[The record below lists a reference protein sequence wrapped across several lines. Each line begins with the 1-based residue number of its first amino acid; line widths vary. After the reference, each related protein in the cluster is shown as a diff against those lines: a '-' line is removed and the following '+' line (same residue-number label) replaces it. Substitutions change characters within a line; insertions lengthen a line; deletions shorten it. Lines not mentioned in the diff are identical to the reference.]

1 MPNHLSIR
9 SENLS
14 EKLDFYQVFF
24 LFSLIT
30 QFKEI
35 TFHFTTLPSNLIY
48 KKLLAIIAAF
58 DRKMNA
64 VNNIYVKIEILHNA

>member
-14 EKLDFYQVFF
+14 GKLDFYRVF

-58 DRKMNA
+58 DRKMNS
-64 VNNIYVKIEILHNA
+64 VNDFYVKIEILHNA